1 MKANNSSVAAIEAPW
16 ILLPDESDEQGGW
29 LIDVRVKERDT
40 EVKLATESG
49 QIRMISLAAMAT
61 SKTPAQHLSA
71 KERKELEHAL
81 RQVHDTDWLMRQATD
96 SAREK
101 AATLGW
107 LVGITTVGF
116 PVQVP
121 GCPGISHKSKQPDG
135 QIWGIGTAIEALPN
149 LINSETSR
157 PLDERSHV
165 SHKTLYRKRQTYS
178 SQGIKALVHS
188 SQGTER
194 LGQHPDA
201 PAIRE
206 FAFQMAERQAT
217 DVKISKTNFVISVVA
232 AAKREQV
239 VQVPPTTRERAKS
252 VPYRLLRKYAREAHA
267 HWRLGSPRS
276 RRESRAVSSRSSAP
290 ALHQETVPFASI
302 QIDATQHDAHC
313 LDELGKKCEYVEKLS
328 AYCNASGAFI
338 DCMFIAGHATARDV
352 VDFILQLMIRST
364 NDTNRH
370 LLTPGRLRTVCVN
383 MTQTDR
389 GSNMIA
395 IEATR
400 LLADVGIEVVVA
412 APSRGDQ
419 KGRVESGQ
427 RRQNQRAQLTLGY
440 FGSTQREGPA
450 FNSSKQYLPIAVAEK
465 YEKSVGLHVYNHTPK
480 ATLRVPGFKVALS
493 PQMYIDGYEQILPIP
508 DKPFPSSLIKKA
520 LEKHS
525 GVLTSNAL
533 QYQGEQYVL
542 AEGMSK
548 PILSSDSRTAS
559 GHRVTFYPVG
569 RRPEFLIVE
578 THGLAGEVIDLV
590 LLRRDVMRRE
600 FGADVTAIVSQGLE
614 IQHMDVESKAE
625 KARAEDNLYALIDAA
640 HTQAASPIR
649 FVPAKGHQPGSSDPR
664 CEVDEMDSD
673 AYVPSRL
680 MRPEDWHAMA
690 EDFVSSQIREREVI
704 LPS

>member
-16 ILLPDESDEQGGW
+16 ILLNDQSDEQGGW
-29 LIDVRVKERDT
+29 LIDVRVKKRDT

-49 QIRMISLAAMAT
+49 QIRMISLVAMAT
-61 SKTPAQHLSA
+61 PKTPAQHLSA

-81 RQVHDTDWLMRQATD
+81 RQVDDTDRLMRQATD

-121 GCPGISHKSKQPDG
+121 GCPGISHKSEQPDG
-135 QIWGIGTAIEALPN
+135 RIWSIGTAIDALPN
-149 LINSETSR
+149 LISSETSR
-157 PLDERSHV
+157 SLDERSYV
-165 SHKTLYRKRQTYS
+165 SAKTLYRKRQTYS
-178 SQGIKALVHS
+178 SQGIKALVHG
-188 SQGTER
+188 SQGTGR
-194 LGQHPDA
+194 LEQHPDA

-217 DVKISKTNFVISVVA
+217 DVRISKTNFVISVVA

-239 VQVPPTTRERAKS
+239 VQVPPTAPERAES

-290 ALHQETVPFASI
+290 ALHQEPVPFASI

-313 LDELGKKCEYVEKLS
+313 LDELGRKCEYVEKLS

-364 NDTNRH
+364 NDMSRH
-370 LLTPGRLRTVCVN
+370 LLTPGRLRTVCVSL
-383 MTQTDR
+383 TQTDR

-400 LLADVGIEVVVA
+400 LLADIGIEVVVA

-427 RRQNQRAQLTLGY
+427 RRQNQRAQLTSGY
-440 FGSTQREGPA
+440 FGSTQREAPA
-450 FNSSKQYLPIAVAEK
+450 FDYRKQYLPIAVAER

-493 PQMYIDGYEQILPIP
+493 PQMYIDAYEQILPLP
-508 DKPFPSSLIKKA
+508 DKPFPSSLIKQA

-525 GVLTSNAL
+525 GVLTANAL
-533 QYQGEQYVL
+533 QYKGEQYVL
-542 AEGMSK
+542 AEGMPK

-578 THGLAGEVIDLV
+578 THGRAGEIIDLV

-600 FGADVTAIVSQGLE
+600 FGADVTAIVNQGLE
-614 IQHMDVESKAE
+614 IEHMERESKAE
-625 KARAEDNLYALIDAA
+625 KARAEDNLYALIDEA
-640 HTQAASPIR
+640 HTQSSTPVRVGSPKSR
-649 FVPAKGHQPGSSDPR
+649 APEPSGHST
-664 CEVDEMDSD
+664 EVQELDSET
-673 AYVPSRL
+673 YLPSKL
-680 MRPEDWHAMA
+680 MTTEDWLVEA
-690 EDFVSSQIREREVI
+690 EAFVASRELNVR
-704 LPS
+704 